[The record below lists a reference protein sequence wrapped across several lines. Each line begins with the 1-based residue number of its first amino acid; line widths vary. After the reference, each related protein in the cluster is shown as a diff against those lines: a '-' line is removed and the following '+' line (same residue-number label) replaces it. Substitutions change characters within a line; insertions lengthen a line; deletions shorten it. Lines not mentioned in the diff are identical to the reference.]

1 MTERKYFGTDG
12 IRGAVGGPT
21 INAEFALR
29 LGYAAGRILA
39 RQQPGRGRPTVVIG
53 KDTRISG
60 YMLESA
66 LEAGLSAAG
75 IDVLLAGPVPTPAVA
90 YLTRALR
97 LVAGIVISASHNPY
111 QDNGI
116 KFFSAQG
123 MKLDD
128 EIEAQI
134 EAAIDEPLGCVGSEA
149 LGRARRIDDAG
160 GRYIEFCK
168 STFPNELDLSGLSIV
183 VDAAHGAAY
192 NIAPHV
198 FRELGAE
205 VFAIGCQPD
214 GFNIN
219 EGVGAM
225 HPEHLAAEVQ
235 ARGADLGIA
244 LDGDADR
251 LQMVDGSGRI
261 YNGDELLYAIVRDRM
276 TQQPV
281 EGVVGTL
288 MTNFGFE
295 KQMQALGVGFDRAK
309 VGDRYVLESMQK
321 RGWLFGGESSG
332 HLLCLDCHTT
342 GDGIIAALQVLTAM
356 SRSGQALSDL
366 VVDLKMYPQK
376 MVNVPLA
383 PGVQWQTHSGL
394 QAAKEK
400 VERELNGRGRVL
412 IRASGTEPKLRLMVE
427 AEEASLAEEGVQQLV
442 NVDLSSE

>member
-1 MTERKYFGTDG
+1 MIRRKYFGTDG
-12 IRGAVGGPT
+12 VRGEVGGPV

-29 LGYAAGRILA
+29 LGYAAGRVLA
-39 RQQPGRGRPTVVIG
+39 REHAVRGATRPQVVIG

-75 IDVLLAGPVPTPAVA
+75 IDVLLAGPIPTPAVA

-123 MKLDD
+123 MKLPD
-128 EIEAQI
+128 EIEAAI
-134 EAAIDEPLGCVGSEA
+134 EAALDEPLGCVGSEG
-149 LGRARRIDDAG
+149 LGRARRMGDAQ

-168 STFPNELDLSGLSIV
+168 STFPNDLDLNGMTIV

-205 VFAIGCQPD
+205 VHAIGVNPD

-219 EGVGAM
+219 KGVGAL
-225 HPEHLAAEVQ
+225 HPELLAKEVK
-235 ARGADLGIA
+235 ARGAQLGIA

-251 LQMVDGSGRI
+251 LQMVDGEGRI
-261 YNGDELLYAIVRDRM
+261 YNGDELMYAIVRERM
-276 TQQPV
+276 QRGKV

-295 KQMQALGVGFDRAK
+295 REMKRLGVGFDRAN
-309 VGDRYVLESMQK
+309 VGDRYVLEQMQS
-321 RGWLFGGESSG
+321 RGWLYGGESSG
-332 HLLCLDCHTT
+332 HLLCLDCHST
-342 GDGIIAALQVLTAM
+342 GDGIVAALQVLTALRRN
-356 SRSGQALSDL
+356 SATLGDWVSDL
-366 VVDLKMYPQK
+366 RMYPQK
-376 MVNVPLA
+376 MINVPLT
-383 PGVQWQTHSGL
+383 PGLDWKTHAGL
-394 QAAKEK
+394 TAARQA
-400 VERELNGRGRVL
+400 VEAELDGRGRIL

-427 AEEASLAEEGVQQLV
+427 AEDEALATNSAEKLAASLG
-442 NVDLSSE
+442 